1 MRNLMARTEM
11 NDARANIVLADAYLA
26 LGRYREANEAMLDAE
41 RYYMRSQSAMTVEQP
56 DALLDELARDQRV
69 KLDQIRSA
77 ILKNTGTLAKRANA
91 GQ

>member
-11 NDARANIVLADAYLA
+11 NDARANIALADAYLA

-56 DALLDELARDQRV
+56 DAILDELTEDVRV
-69 KLDQIRSA
+69 RLDRVRVA
-77 ILKNTGTLAKRANA
+77 IKIITGTPAQRSS
-91 GQ
+91 Q